1 MKNRF
6 RQGEAATFSP
16 GIMAVIICLLATPG
30 KAQELPG
37 KSEQEPVD
45 IAEHVEFDNIFL
57 NLENKN
63 SVDLSRFANGAA
75 ALPGRYR
82 ALVYINGQATLT
94 SEIDVVAQPDKTSR
108 VCLTSDLIKTIPFN
122 YEKLP
127 KDFLTPFQ
135 QGEQCL
141 DLEKKL
147 PHSEIAFDTSEQRL
161 DISVPQIYLLHNA
174 RGSVNPELWDSG
186 IPALMLGYNMN
197 GYSSHANGKT
207 LDSFYSSLEGGLNV
221 GAWYLRHNGYYS
233 YMEEG
238 ERQYS
243 SISTY
248 LQRDIPVIK
257 GRALIG
263 ETSTQGQ
270 VFDTLPF
277 KGVQVASDERMLPES
292 QRGYAPDI
300 RGVAR
305 TNARVTVRQSG
316 QTIYET
322 TVAPG
327 EFAINDLYPT
337 GYGGNLDVT
346 VYEADGSEQHFQ
358 VPYASVA
365 QQLRPGALRYSVV
378 AGEYRNDSLRTKPA
392 LYQATYQYGIS
403 NRLTSYGGVQVSQGY
418 YALLF
423 GMAFGTPI
431 GSLALDVTQA
441 RTHLDNGTSFLGQR
455 RADSLS
461 GQSYKISFS
470 KDITETRSNISLAA
484 YRFATSQYMDFQT
497 AMLTR
502 DAVDR
507 GESPDNILRMK
518 NQFVATVS
526 QGLDDGWGQFYL
538 SGSLQDYWNK
548 AGSDKQFQV
557 GYNNN
562 YKSLTYGVTVSR
574 TYSKENEGQ
583 TNYLLTMSF
592 PLGEG
597 FEQHTPHAHIDLT
610 RDSNGHDGQQVGF
623 SGSLGDYNQMN
634 YSVTAMNGDQ
644 GQGTSGSFNADYRS
658 QVTSV
663 SGGYSVGD
671 HYSSVSLGATGTILG
686 HSGGLTFTPYTSDT
700 FALVEAKG
708 ARGAAV
714 SSYPGV
720 FVDGRGYAAVPYL
733 DPYQFNDITV
743 DPKTAPV
750 NVELENTSQKVA
762 PYLGAVVKLTY
773 KTNTGTPVLIASNY
787 QGEPVPFGAV
797 VFDAEGNQVGSA
809 GQGGLVYAR
818 VGNNQGQLTVKW
830 GESVGMQ
837 CLISYLLMPQ
847 AEGQRQ
853 SIQRFETPCLPP
865 SGVASSSSPLQLSTD
880 RRRQAA
886 LTAG

>member
-1 MKNRF
+1 MKNRL
-6 RQGEAATFSP
+6 RQGCAATRAR
-16 GIMAVIICLLATPG
+16 GIVAVMSFLLAAPGEAENMPG
-30 KAQELPG
+30 KPTE
-37 KSEQEPVD
+37 KPVD

-63 SVDLSRFANGAA
+63 AVDLSRFANGAA

-82 ALVYINGQATLT
+82 ALIYVNGEAAMTR
-94 SEIDVVAQPDKTSR
+94 EIDVVAQPDKSSR
-108 VCLTSDLIKTIPFN
+108 VCLTPELIKTIPFN

-127 KDFLTPFQ
+127 KDFLMPFQ
-135 QGEQCL
+135 QGERCL

-147 PHSEIAFDTSEQRL
+147 PHAEIAFDTSEQRL

-186 IPALMLGYNMN
+186 IPALMLGYNMS

-207 LDSFYSSLEGGLNV
+207 LDSFYSGIEGGLNV

-238 ERQYS
+238 ERQYN

-248 LQRDIPVIK
+248 LQRDIPAIK
-257 GRALIG
+257 GRALVG
-263 ETSTQGQ
+263 ETNTQGQ

-300 RGVAR
+300 RGIAR

-378 AGEYRNDSLRTKPA
+378 AGEYHDDSLRTKPA
-392 LYQATYQYGIS
+392 LYQATYQYGVS
-403 NRLTSYGGVQVSQGY
+403 NRLTTYGGLQASQGY
-418 YALLF
+418 YALLL
-423 GMAFGTPI
+423 GMAFGTPL

-441 RTHLDNGTSFLGQR
+441 RTHLENGINALGR
-455 RADSLS
+455 RQADSLS
-461 GQSYKISFS
+461 GQSYKLSFS
-470 KDITETRSNISLAA
+470 KAISETRSNISLAA
-484 YRFATSQYMDFQT
+484 YRFTTREYMDFQT
-497 AMLTR
+497 AMLAR

-507 GESPDNILRMK
+507 GESPDSILRMK
-518 NQFVATVS
+518 NQFVATAS

-548 AGSDKQFQV
+548 SGTDKQFQI
-557 GYNNN
+557 GYNNT
-562 YKSLTYGVTVSR
+562 YKSVTYGLTVSR

-592 PLGEG
+592 PMGRA
-597 FEQHTPHAHIDLT
+597 FEEHTPHAHIDLT
-610 RDSNGHDGQQVGF
+610 RDSNGHDAQQLGV
-623 SGSLGDYNQMN
+623 SGSLGEYNQMS

-644 GQGTSGSFNADYRS
+644 GQGSSGSINADYRS
-658 QVTSV
+658 QATSL

-671 HYSSVSLGATGTILG
+671 HYSSVSLGASGTILG
-686 HSGGLTFTPYTSDT
+686 HAGGLTFTPYTSDT

-733 DPYQFNDITV
+733 DPYQFNDITI

-750 NVELENTSQKVA
+750 NVELDNTSQKVA

-773 KTNTGTPVLIASNY
+773 KATTGTPVLIASHY
-787 QGEPVPFGAV
+787 QDGPVPFGSM
-797 VFDAEGNQVGSA
+797 VFDAEGNQVGSV

-818 VGNNQGQLTVKW
+818 VSATQGQLTVKW

-853 SIQRFETPCLPP
+853 SIQRFDTPCLPP
-865 SGVASSSSPLQLSTD
+865 AGVAATSPSLQLSTD
-880 RRRQAA
+880 RRRQAP
-886 LTAG
+886 LPAG

>member
-292 QRGYAPDI
+292 QRG
-300 RGVAR
+300 
-305 TNARVTVRQSG
+305 
-316 QTIYET
+316 
-322 TVAPG
+322 
-327 EFAINDLYPT
+327 
-337 GYGGNLDVT
+337 
-346 VYEADGSEQHFQ
+346 
-358 VPYASVA
+358 
-365 QQLRPGALRYSVV
+365 
-378 AGEYRNDSLRTKPA
+378 
-392 LYQATYQYGIS
+392 
-403 NRLTSYGGVQVSQGY
+403 
-418 YALLF
+418 
-423 GMAFGTPI
+423 
-431 GSLALDVTQA
+431 
-441 RTHLDNGTSFLGQR
+441 
-455 RADSLS
+455 
-461 GQSYKISFS
+461 
-470 KDITETRSNISLAA
+470 
-484 YRFATSQYMDFQT
+484 
-497 AMLTR
+497 
-502 DAVDR
+502 
-507 GESPDNILRMK
+507 
-518 NQFVATVS
+518 
-526 QGLDDGWGQFYL
+526 
-538 SGSLQDYWNK
+538 
-548 AGSDKQFQV
+548 
-557 GYNNN
+557 
-562 YKSLTYGVTVSR
+562 
-574 TYSKENEGQ
+574 
-583 TNYLLTMSF
+583 
-592 PLGEG
+592 
-597 FEQHTPHAHIDLT
+597 
-610 RDSNGHDGQQVGF
+610 
-623 SGSLGDYNQMN
+623 
-634 YSVTAMNGDQ
+634 
-644 GQGTSGSFNADYRS
+644 
-658 QVTSV
+658 
-663 SGGYSVGD
+663 
-671 HYSSVSLGATGTILG
+671 
-686 HSGGLTFTPYTSDT
+686 
-700 FALVEAKG
+700 
-708 ARGAAV
+708 
-714 SSYPGV
+714 
-720 FVDGRGYAAVPYL
+720 
-733 DPYQFNDITV
+733 
-743 DPKTAPV
+743 
-750 NVELENTSQKVA
+750 
-762 PYLGAVVKLTY
+762 
-773 KTNTGTPVLIASNY
+773 
-787 QGEPVPFGAV
+787 
-797 VFDAEGNQVGSA
+797 
-809 GQGGLVYAR
+809 
-818 VGNNQGQLTVKW
+818 
-830 GESVGMQ
+830 
-837 CLISYLLMPQ
+837 
-847 AEGQRQ
+847 
-853 SIQRFETPCLPP
+853 
-865 SGVASSSSPLQLSTD
+865 
-880 RRRQAA
+880 
-886 LTAG
+886 

>member
-610 RDSNGHDGQQVGF
+610 RDSNGHDGQQVGV

-663 SGGYSVGD
+663 SGGY
-671 HYSSVSLGATGTILG
+671 
-686 HSGGLTFTPYTSDT
+686 TSDT

-714 SSYPGV
+714 STYPGV

-865 SGVASSSSPLQLSTD
+865 SGVASSSSPLQLSID

>member
-37 KSEQEPVD
+37 KSEQAPVD

-63 SVDLSRFANGAA
+63 AVDLSRFANGAA

-82 ALVYINGQATLT
+82 AVIYINGQATLT
-94 SEIDVVAQPDKTSR
+94 SEIDVVSQPDKTSR
-108 VCLTSDLIKTIPFN
+108 VCLTPDLIKTIPFN

-257 GRALIG
+257 GRALVG

-365 QQLRPGALRYSVV
+365 QQLRPGALRYSMV
-378 AGEYRNDSLRTKPA
+378 AGEYRNDSLRSKPA
-392 LYQATYQYGIS
+392 LYQATYQYG
-403 NRLTSYGGVQVSQGY
+403 SYGGVQVSQGY
-418 YALLF
+418 YALLV

-441 RTHLDNGTSFLGQR
+441 RTHLANDKSFLGQQ

-461 GQSYKISFS
+461 GQSYKLSFS

-507 GESPDNILRMK
+507 GESPDSILRMK

-548 AGSDKQFQV
+548 SGSDKQFQV
-557 GYNNN
+557 GYNNS
-562 YKSLTYGVTVSR
+562 YKSLTYGLTVSR
-574 TYSKENEGQ
+574 TYSEQNEGQ

-592 PLGEG
+592 PLGG
-597 FEQHTPHAHIDLT
+597 NFEQHTPHAHIDLT
-610 RDSNGHDGQQVGF
+610 RDSNGHDGQQVGV

-658 QVTSV
+658 QVASV

-671 HYSSVSLGATGTILG
+671 DYSSVSLGATGTIIG

-773 KTNTGTPVLIASNY
+773 KTNTGTPVLIASQY

-853 SIQRFETPCLPP
+853 SIQRFDTPCLPP
-865 SGVASSSSPLQLSTD
+865 SGMASSSSPLQLSTD